1 MSDRINGFIVALDK
15 ECSDTAVQQTIN
27 AIKQIKGVVD
37 VTPNIVDPRDHIA
50 EMRVRQEMTTKIFK
64 VLTEKEPGKYES

>member
-15 ECSDTAVQQTIN
+15 EYSDTAVQQTIN

-50 EMRVRQEMTTKIFK
+50 EARVRQEMTTKIFK